1 MSITQLIANDKVTP
15 MMVYNIG
22 TDKLLSAN
30 RIALAYKGRYSNQAN
45 LIKKLSRG
53 SVISHPRD
61 LQFSELEII
70 DLMNGQRSLRVRIVM
85 NLLLERVING
95 EVYNHHTVLR
105 EEAKL
110 IISELSAIFDYKE
123 PEILPVYNDEVIAEL
138 LNKYQKEYEFLV
150 KVYLNDEK
158 ALYDLSPLERDEIEQ
173 NAKIY
178 AKKFLL
184 ETSQYRELEKRGLI

>member
-1 MSITQLIANDKVTP
+1 
-15 MMVYNIG
+15 
-22 TDKLLSAN
+22 
-30 RIALAYKGRYSNQAN
+30 
-45 LIKKLSRG
+45 
-53 SVISHPRD
+53 
-61 LQFSELEII
+61 
-70 DLMNGQRSLRVRIVM
+70 MNGQRNLRVRIVM

-95 EVYNHHTVLR
+95 DVYNHHTVLR